1 MTVAL
6 FTSIP
11 ATATRRDRSG
21 NDIGA
26 DYLARCVASWV
37 AAGYR
42 VVSVNGAAEAALLA
56 PRYPAIEVRA
66 IARTAE
72 AKTGRPLIHL
82 ADVLAECAAA
92 PEPLVGVINADL
104 FFHAPEALAGFLAQ
118 ADGRTLLY
126 GSRLDVDDL
135 DAPGAARAYV
145 IGLDYFFFAP
155 AMVADLAD
163 EGFLIGETW
172 WDYWLPIA
180 LAKRGCGLKVAAAPL
195 ALHLRH
201 DESSIAMRAPTYLEY
216 FQAFARALTVR
227 LPLPGTEPWAVEVRP
242 LLAAFLRHQRAA
254 GPAEQIWLSQF
265 LSLALSL
272 YLAQRP
278 GLFATFAAAWR
289 ALCDAAPEAAGR
301 AFAAS
306 LLDTATALAADQAK
320 P

>member
-26 DYLARCVASWV
+26 AYLARCVASWV

-42 VVSVNGAAEAALLA
+42 VVSVNGADEAAQLT

-66 IARTAE
+66 IARTAL

-82 ADVLAECAAA
+82 ADVLQECAAA

-104 FFHAPEALAGFLAQ
+104 YLHAPAALAGFLAA

-126 GSRLDVDDL
+126 GSRLDVEDL
-135 DAPGAARAYV
+135 DAPGAAQPYV
-145 IGLDYFFFAP
+145 SGLDYFFFAP
-155 AMVADLAD
+155 AMVRELAD

-180 LAKRGCGLKVAAAPL
+180 LAKRGYDLKVAAAPL

-201 DESSIAMRAPTYLEY
+201 DESAIAMRAPTYLEY

-227 LPLPGTEPWAVEVRP
+227 LPLPGDQPWSVEVRP

-254 GPAEQIWLSQF
+254 GPAEQVWLSQF

-278 GLFATFAAAWR
+278 GLFATFTQAWR
-289 ALCDAAPEAAGR
+289 ALCDGTAEPAGR
-301 AFAAS
+301 AFAAA
-306 LLDTATALAADQAK
+306 LLDTARAIAGDQGT